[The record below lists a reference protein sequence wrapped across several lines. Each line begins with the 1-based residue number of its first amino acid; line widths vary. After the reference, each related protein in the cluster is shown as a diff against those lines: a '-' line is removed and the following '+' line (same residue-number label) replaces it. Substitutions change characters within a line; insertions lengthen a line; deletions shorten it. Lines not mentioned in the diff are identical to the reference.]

1 MSENKIWEAIA
12 QSSSRELFNFVM
24 TLETHFAFKRL
35 GKETDAATD
44 VSEGE
49 LAQFL
54 FEIADEQAT
63 PVRSNV
69 VEVKS

>member
-1 MSENKIWEAIA
+1 MSENKIWDAIG

-24 TLETHFAFKRL
+24 TLETHFALKRHA
-35 GKETDAATD
+35 KETDELLD

-54 FEIADEQAT
+54 FEIADEQST
-63 PVRSNV
+63 PVRANV
-69 VEVKS
+69 AEVK

>member
-1 MSENKIWEAIA
+1 MSDTKILDAIA

-24 TLETHFAFKRL
+24 TLQTHFAVKRHDK
-35 GKETDAATD
+35 GTDKMFD

-54 FEIADEQAT
+54 FELADEQST
-63 PVRSNV
+63 PSRANV
-69 VEVKS
+69 VEVKT

>member
-1 MSENKIWEAIA
+1 MSENKIWDAIA

-24 TLETHFAFKRL
+24 TLETHFALKRHD
-35 GKETDAATD
+35 KATD
-44 VSEGE
+44 KMYDVTEGD

-54 FEIADEQAT
+54 FEIAEEQDT
-63 PVRSNV
+63 PVRPNV